1 MQGRN
6 QLAPEGFAAKLKNFA
21 ANLLW
26 ALVWL
31 AKWCVR
37 LVRRWGYQK
46 HQEE

>member
-31 AKWCVR
+31 GRWCVK
-37 LVRRWGYQK
+37 LVRRWLQK
-46 HQEE
+46 KC